1 MVRLLCSCR
10 SGISEKAQLKPS
22 CVHYEVPS
30 SETNV
35 MVALMALLHQGFGSF
50 LLLFL
55 FEHTMTTQCLR
66 SRETRTI
73 SPNNVLALCQRSSFL
88 DLGVMG
94 GGWQRRKCICL
105 KIGRVHCI
113 QYPTVPRRAGA
124 KTELNSWQTSPF
136 TCPSEDSPYNGVT
149 ILYGKKH
156 VISANVES
164 SEDAALESS

>member
-1 MVRLLCSCR
+1 MSITKCLAPKQMLWSLWWHFCIKVLDL
-10 SGISEKAQLKPS
+10 
-22 CVHYEVPS
+22 
-30 SETNV
+30 
-35 MVALMALLHQGFGSF
+35 F

-94 GGWQRRKCICL
+94 GGWQRRKCLCL

-124 KTELNSWQTSPF
+124 KTELNSRQTSPF